1 MKTAHDARM
10 THALDSGSIKGKQ
23 QQEVIYEGQACANGE
38 GSTHS
43 DDCSENQS
51 PCSAK
56 IDSFTH
62 THLRSDWMKHLI
74 SLARKEKIRM
84 ESIKVESSR
93 TFGDDSC
100 SQRIV
105 APYPGTVA
113 RASMPTTTREQKGTS
128 SLGRHGFRAGHH
140 HCAFA
145 AKPQSQKGESS
156 NVRRQRYCSLP
167 QKLMIRSPQTK
178 PRLKSS
184 SDIPREG
191 VLGSNTHSFPRK
203 KRRMGEQLDGS
214 NNARLPMQALVAGT
228 KSFESSIDNRRPGVT
243 QNVPQSSCPKSVRSP
258 TKNSY
263 HVSPMD
269 YYESQDERDKPKVLL
284 CLSYPLERCNFDKES
299 WLDRPEWKPLKK
311 HLLAETRRRHC
322 WQRMKFVPKPN
333 TEWNVKQLKGWLT
346 ENPIHDPQD
355 LDRIRQLMA
364 ALKMSV

>member
-145 AKPQSQKGESS
+145 AKPQSLKGESS
-156 NVRRQRYCSLP
+156 NVRRQRYCSAAEVDDKVP
-167 QKLMIRSPQTK
+167 TNQTK
-178 PRLKSS
+178 A
-184 SDIPREG
+184 E
-191 VLGSNTHSFPRK
+191 VLIRHSKGR
-203 KRRMGEQLDGS
+203 
-214 NNARLPMQALVAGT
+214 
-228 KSFESSIDNRRPGVT
+228 SFGFKHPLIH
-243 QNVPQSSCPKSVRSP
+243 PQEKA
-258 TKNSY
+258 N
-263 HVSPMD
+263 
-269 YYESQDERDKPKVLL
+269 
-284 CLSYPLERCNFDKES
+284 
-299 WLDRPEWKPLKK
+299 
-311 HLLAETRRRHC
+311 
-322 WQRMKFVPKPN
+322 
-333 TEWNVKQLKGWLT
+333 G
-346 ENPIHDPQD
+346 
-355 LDRIRQLMA
+355 
-364 ALKMSV
+364 